1 MGLLAETF
9 RSRLAGYLQAHDPTR
24 VLVGGLPDFLLEHI
38 AASWTSPFHLFL
50 VSPGTGTLPANVQR
64 CRADDLT
71 AERQH
76 GWAALVS
83 VHESRG
89 IQESIR
95 SAGAGTVREL
105 WVTGFPW
112 HPCELPGAR
121 WPELR
126 NEFIDRL
133 GLTGIRKDVAACI
146 DQFRE
151 ELRGEVD
158 ASNRFYSS
166 LDALSNAGITYAD
179 VCFQL
184 GFPAHPPGRTLR
196 NKGDREAVL
205 ALLDEFVERFK
216 EDVVDD
222 ALEYFLDAARTHYAG
237 DQVTITNTENALKF
251 FANEFRH
258 ISPAEAEN
266 SVRAWRAVFA
276 GSRANWEILSADALA
291 HLLGPDDQKPSIASF
306 SITPGQG
313 IDIIQVG
320 DNQLLVRDRNAP
332 SPSVTAQVEFG
343 QALVDQ
349 AAQAAV
355 AGALWRLFARVNRVY
370 SQLANPLPPGR
381 GPHNFLV
388 ALPSEGKQALRFSA
402 GPNSASERAASKAT
416 TLWEC
421 CQDYPLILANSHSK
435 LRAGKRKRSK
445 DEQGNTRFEIEQDMV
460 LPAQGRVALHG
471 LVYRLQGQLTATLP
485 GESSPRPITGL
496 TPIPQ
501 SLCQQFVLNV
511 DVVEGSEIL
520 FSWTDASNIPHR
532 ATIGFDFKAEVG
544 PRDDSLTGVLLR
556 AHGGASSREIKNQLN
571 AIKDGRQLPPGDL
584 SVRETGKA
592 ISIWEVHQQQTKQG
606 WWPILVS
613 EGQEPREQSLR
624 SHPAGFFFTSAS
636 LTLNEQANAWRSVAE
651 SANPIDPPPAEV
663 FAYVST
669 RTKVIDALAQQFRL
683 GPGESI
689 DEVNIAR
696 KAAIGLLDKDLLNA
710 YVEAYAL
717 LLEAVESAK
726 LPASWRWLA
735 WSLDS
740 VILFAPNATGPTAHL
755 LGPFHPLTLARLFFV
770 QQCLAER
777 LLGDEP
783 SPLAHVFAQVQPLA
797 LGHVLDAQLQPANAI
812 AFPTGETHWLWLYR
826 QQGQSDLP
834 AEAFVDWL
842 RQTGLDPQTGPL
854 AVDAEVLPQ
863 TLKQY
868 ILAYPSHQALRLCL
882 EDCSQQTFEVL
893 RDELLP
899 EETGES
905 GPDRLRVK
913 LPGGIGV
920 YDPITKVKRL
930 DGQLL
935 SFDPDLPLRWHHG
948 KPPSTLAMDL
958 ATLPRS
964 NRVDFQS
971 KQRGGASSSCVPTA
985 RRGLVEFTS
994 AGLEVST
1001 AVTSTNPVL
1010 TLENAVLHL
1019 LSKFE
1024 PPAQQLSWGTSL
1036 ALSGGPRA
1044 NWTLCSASQVDP
1056 RLFIEYVKRNTGT
1069 ALWTYR
1075 LFSLGDNR
1083 APEFGR
1089 GHFLVARVSPSLA
1102 TGLQTQLN
1110 AIGLTVS
1117 PNDLLT
1123 ELAKAGLTL
1132 GDEFLRTGRTA
1143 EGALG
1148 QYLVQQLLWQPAGQQ
1163 SPLPHWDVTAGNA
1176 VISAGSLL
1184 QVDPFS
1190 KVLDTLAGSAERPV
1204 PESPASHQRSDLIS
1218 IHLQFCGDELWIR
1231 PVVFESKYVSSGQ
1244 PDIENAVAQAAATA
1258 TQFDHLLEFALH
1270 DTTKP
1275 HAQFWA
1281 QPERLLLA
1289 EIIHLG
1295 LRLAR
1300 GSFCGS
1306 PEEWHKFEQRVL
1318 SKVLSG
1324 QFRRDN
1330 AQAVAI
1336 VHHPGLTVNN
1346 LAAAA
1351 PHAFVSFA
1359 DANAAQ
1365 AGTPPTGYLALQQA
1379 LADIVRHICGRA
1391 SPPTL
1396 PPPTPPPTTV
1406 SVALQVATPKPT
1418 EPPMPPAP
1426 APTPPPTAPP
1436 ATVQIAVAAAT
1447 PSAPEAVTA
1456 GAPPPPP
1463 IPPQTVTALAASR
1476 ADEITQAHQAFD
1488 TAFEDFIGNHQAIE
1502 KLRDDL
1508 VDALIK
1514 HPPHLPSAYLLT
1526 GNPSTGKTTLANK
1539 IAKLLG
1545 VTFVKLVGTNIR
1557 NEADLVEQ
1565 VDNAFLA
1572 STIKPKVSKT
1582 GTQGL
1587 PEHEYPECLIFIDE
1601 IHLVKGRAQ
1610 EGLLTLTEPKDRYV
1624 RLRDRICLFP
1634 RATYMAATTRDS
1646 EIDKALRTR
1655 FGNPIH
1661 LNDYT
1666 VQEVAKMLAVKNR
1679 DWHSWPET
1687 IRIGIAQLSRCI
1699 PREAERLAQKLERKM
1714 AVSRE
1719 RLPLEGALEKLR
1731 VEEGLDRHGLDQVC
1745 WAVLRHLAKQTRPV
1759 GRETLANQL
1768 GTTDEEKLVSELIPA
1783 LQNLGLV
1790 EQVAGGQKITDRGR
1804 NYLRNE
1810 SPPTST

>member
-9 RSRLAGYLQAHDPTR
+9 RSRLSGYLQAHDPTR
-24 VLVGGLPDFLLEHI
+24 VLVGGFPDFLLEKI
-38 AASWTSPFHLFL
+38 AASWASPFHLFL
-50 VSPGTGTLPANVQR
+50 VSPGTGSLPANVQR

-121 WPELR
+121 WPEVR
-126 NEFIDRL
+126 NDFIDRL
-133 GLTGIRKDVAACI
+133 RLSGIRKDVAACI

-158 ASNRFYSS
+158 ASNRFYSA
-166 LDALSNAGITYAD
+166 LDALTNAGITYAD

-196 NKGDREAVL
+196 RKGDREAVL

-222 ALEYFLDAARTHYAG
+222 ALEHFLDLARTHYAG
-237 DQVTITNTENALKF
+237 DQARITNTENALKF

-258 ISPAEAEN
+258 LSPAEAEN
-266 SVRAWRAVFA
+266 PVRAWRAVFT
-276 GSRANWEILSADALA
+276 GSRANWEVLSADAVA
-291 HLLGPDDQKPSIASF
+291 DLLGPDDQKPSISSF
-306 SITPGQG
+306 NITPGQG
-313 IDIIQVG
+313 IDVIRVG

-332 SPSVTAQVEFG
+332 SPSVTAQFEFG
-343 QALVDQ
+343 QTLVDQ
-349 AAQAAV
+349 AAQAAA
-355 AGALWRLFARVNRVY
+355 AGTAWRLFVRANRVY
-370 SQLANPLPPGR
+370 SQLANPLPPGK
-381 GPHNFLV
+381 GPHTFPV
-388 ALPSEGKQALRFSA
+388 ALPAEGKQALRFSA
-402 GPNSASERAASKAT
+402 GPNSTSERAASKTT

-421 CQDYPLILANSHSK
+421 CQEYPLILANSHSK

-445 DEQGNTRFEIEQDMV
+445 DEQGNTRFEIEQDMI

-471 LVYRLQGQLTATLP
+471 LIYRLQGQLTATLP
-485 GESSPRPITGL
+485 GESSPRPITGP
-496 TPIPQ
+496 TQIPH

-511 DVVEGSEIL
+511 DVVEGAEIL
-520 FSWTDASNIPHR
+520 FAWTDASNIPHR
-532 ATIGFDFKAEVG
+532 ATIGFEFRGEAG

-556 AHGGASSREIKNQLN
+556 AHGGASSREIKNHLN
-571 AIKDGRQLPPGDL
+571 AIKDGHQLPPGEL
-584 SVRETGKA
+584 SVRETGKP
-592 ISIWEVHQQQTKQG
+592 ISIWEVHQQETKQG

-613 EGQEPREQSLR
+613 EGQELREQRLR
-624 SHPAGFFFTSAS
+624 PHPAGCFYTSAT

-651 SANPIDPPPAEV
+651 SPHPIDPPPAEV
-663 FAYVST
+663 SAYVNA
-669 RTKVIDALAQQFRL
+669 RTNVIDALAQQFKL
-683 GPGESI
+683 APGESI
-689 DEVNIAR
+689 DEVNIAC
-696 KAAIGLLDKDLLNA
+696 KAAIGLLDKDLLKA

-717 LLEAVESAK
+717 LLEATEAAK
-726 LPASWRWLA
+726 LPSSWRWLA
-735 WSLDS
+735 WSFDS
-740 VILFAPNATGPTAHL
+740 VLLFAPNATGPTAHL
-755 LGPFHPLTLARLFFV
+755 LGPFHPVTLARLFFV
-770 QQCLAER
+770 QQCLGER
-777 LLGDEP
+777 LLDDEP
-783 SPLAHVFAQVQPLA
+783 SPLAHIFAQVQPLA

-812 AFPTGETHWLWLYR
+812 AFPTGEMHWLWLYR

-834 AEAFVDWL
+834 AEPFVDWL
-842 RQTGLDPQTGPL
+842 RETGLDPQTGPL

-899 EETGES
+899 EETGDS
-905 GPDRLRVK
+905 DPDRLRVK

-935 SFDPDLPLRWHHG
+935 SYDPDLPLRWHHG
-948 KPPSTLAMDL
+948 KPPSSLTMDL
-958 ATLPRS
+958 STLPRS

-971 KQRGGASSSCVPTA
+971 KHRGGASSSCIPTA

-1001 AVTSTNPVL
+1001 AVASANPVL
-1010 TLENAVLHL
+1010 TLENAVSHL
-1019 LSKFE
+1019 LSVFE

-1036 ALSGGPRA
+1036 ALSGSPKA

-1075 LFSLGDNR
+1075 LFTLGDNQ

-1110 AIGLTVS
+1110 AIGLAVS

-1148 QYLVQQLLWQPAGQQ
+1148 QYLVQQLLWQPPGQR
-1163 SPLPHWDVTAGNA
+1163 SPLPHWDVTAGAA
-1176 VISAGSLL
+1176 VVSAGSLL

-1204 PESPASHQRSDLIS
+1204 PESPASHQRSDLVS

-1231 PVVFESKYVSSGQ
+1231 PVVFESKYISSGQ

-1270 DTTKP
+1270 DATKP
-1275 HAQFWA
+1275 HGQFWA

-1300 GSFCGS
+1300 GSFTGS
-1306 PEEWHKFEQRVL
+1306 PDEWHKFERRVL

-1324 QFRRDN
+1324 EFRRDN

-1336 VHHPGLTVNN
+1336 VHHPGPTVNN
-1346 LAAAA
+1346 LAAGA

-1365 AGTPPTGYLALQQA
+1365 AGTAPAGYLALQQV
-1379 LADIVRHICGRA
+1379 LADIVRHICSRA
-1391 SPPTL
+1391 SPPAL
-1396 PPPTPPPTTV
+1396 PPPPTATV
-1406 SVALQVATPKPT
+1406 SVALQVATAQPAGPR
-1418 EPPMPPAP
+1418 PSSPAPRPPASP
-1426 APTPPPTAPP
+1426 APPPAMVEVAVGATTLSPSEVVTAAAPP
-1436 ATVQIAVAAAT
+1436 NPPVPPQ
-1447 PSAPEAVTA
+1447 AVTA
-1456 GAPPPPP
+1456 
-1463 IPPQTVTALAASR
+1463 QLASR
-1476 ADEITQAHQAFD
+1476 SDEITQAHQAFD
-1488 TAFEDFIGNHQAIE
+1488 RAFEDFIGNHQAIE

-1539 IAKLLG
+1539 VAKLLG

-1565 VDNAFLA
+1565 VDNAFQA
-1572 STIKPKVSKT
+1572 STIKPRVTTT

-1624 RLRDRICLFP
+1624 RLRDRICRFP

-1661 LNDYT
+1661 LNDYS
-1666 VQEVAKMLAVKNR
+1666 VQEVAEMLAVKKR
-1679 DWHSWPET
+1679 EWHSWPEA

-1745 WAVLRHLAKQTRPV
+1745 WAALRHLAKQPRPV

-1768 GTTDEEKLVSELIPA
+1768 GTTDEEKLVSELIPT

-1790 EQVAGGQKITDRGR
+1790 EQVAGGQKITDGGR

-1810 SPPTST
+1810 APPTCS